1 MQANVAQDHLA
12 EFGIVAPVRC
22 KEVEQLLAVLR
33 MPPVAQQPWL
43 DVLSAERP
51 LQQWVVSKVDLADCE
66 VVASSPPRIYGGYL
80 AIGQGSK
87 FVPGQF

>member
-1 MQANVAQDHLA
+1 MPGTGQVD
-12 EFGIVAPVRC
+12 R
-22 KEVEQLLAVLR
+22 LLAGQGNEPGRVGVHEGESR
-33 MPPVAQQPWL
+33 AGSPVAQQPWL

-87 FVPGQF
+87 FVAGQF